1 MGKTVQ
7 HMRYLTASTPLVL
20 PVTRNTLHG
29 SQFLNTKKF
38 NEVKTYPSPH
48 TPVKK
53 N

>member
-1 MGKTVQ
+1 MGKTLQ
-7 HMRYLTASTPLVL
+7 HMRYLTASTPLTL

-29 SQFLNTKKF
+29 SQTINMKKL

-48 TPVKK
+48 TPVQK